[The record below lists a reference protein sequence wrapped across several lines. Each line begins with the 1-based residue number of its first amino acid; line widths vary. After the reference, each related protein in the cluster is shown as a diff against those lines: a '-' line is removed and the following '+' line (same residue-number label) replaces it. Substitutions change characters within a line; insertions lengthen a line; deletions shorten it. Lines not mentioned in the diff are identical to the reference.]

1 LNNLAGNLI
10 KGIDLTFDLQTQE
23 DYSSGERSELT
34 TLNVGASKTLFND
47 RLTVAIGSN
56 IGIAG
61 ANASNA
67 SALIGD
73 VSVDYALSRDG
84 RYKMRAYQRN
94 QTDAVLEGQI
104 IETGLSFILVMDYD
118 KFREI
123 FQKAKKEQEAKK
135 IK

>member
-1 LNNLAGNLI
+1 ML
-10 KGIDLTFDLQTQE
+10 
-23 DYSSGERSELT
+23 LT
-34 TLNVGASKTLFND
+34 TLNVGASKSLLND
-47 RLTVAIGSN
+47 RLTVSVGSN

-104 IETGLSFILVMDYD
+104 IETGLSFILVMDYN

-123 FQKAKKEQEAKK
+123 FQKTKKEQKAKK
-135 IK
+135 SR